1 MKEKEFWEKIRP
13 FIQKH
18 TKYYERIENRVNQGT
33 PDVFCLSKNL
43 QPIWIEL
50 KTVKDLLQRP
60 KFQPQQPI
68 WHKIYASRME
78 TASYWLIA
86 KTLFMQLKALMLI
99 LFLKKILWLKISQ
112 TLKTLILFF
121 GRLFS
126 DLEN

>member
-68 WHKIYASRME
+68 WHKIYASKDGNSIILVNCKDIVYAVKGSDVDSFFE
-78 TASYWLIA
+78 ENFVVENFTNIKNIDSFFA
-86 KTLFMQLKALMLI
+86 K
-99 LFLKKILWLKISQ
+99 
-112 TLKTLILFF
+112 
-121 GRLFS
+121 LFS